1 MTTYINQQWLLDKRP
16 TGMPEDECWKL
27 NEHEVPE
34 LKEGELL
41 IKVLYLS
48 IDPYMRGRM
57 NDGASYAV
65 PTKIGEPM
73 AGETFGIVVESNSNI
88 FKVGDKVCAHMGW
101 QTYIKTTDTNPVLL
115 KVPESSITLE
125 RFLA

>member
-27 NEHEVPE
+27 NEQEVPQ

-57 NDGASYAV
+57 NDGESYAD
-65 PTKIGEPM
+65 PAALG
-73 AGETFGIVVESNSNI
+73 
-88 FKVGDKVCAHMGW
+88 
-101 QTYIKTTDTNPVLL
+101 
-115 KVPESSITLE
+115 
-125 RFLA
+125 